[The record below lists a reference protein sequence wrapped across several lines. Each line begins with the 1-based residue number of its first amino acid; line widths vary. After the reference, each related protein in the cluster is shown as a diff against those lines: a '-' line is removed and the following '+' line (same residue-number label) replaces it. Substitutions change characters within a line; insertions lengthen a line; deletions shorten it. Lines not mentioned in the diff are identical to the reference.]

1 MKKLLLISLLTFF
14 ACQTKEANSSE
25 TDSTTEFDWL
35 IGNWKRSNEKEDR
48 ETYESWTKVNP
59 HKYLGTSFTIKDHD
73 TIWQEN
79 VELVE
84 NANEWNFVVSQKDVS
99 QPTSFKLS
107 AIKSG
112 AFTCE
117 NHTNE
122 FPKIIRYHKDGDKL
136 MAEIEG
142 GDMKIPFEFERIS
155 N

>member
-14 ACQTKEANSSE
+14 ACQTKEGNSSN
-25 TDSTTEFDWL
+25 TEPVNFDWL
-35 IGNWKRSNEKEDR
+35 VGNWKRSNEKEDR

-122 FPKIIRYHKDGDKL
+122 FPKIIRYRKDGDKL